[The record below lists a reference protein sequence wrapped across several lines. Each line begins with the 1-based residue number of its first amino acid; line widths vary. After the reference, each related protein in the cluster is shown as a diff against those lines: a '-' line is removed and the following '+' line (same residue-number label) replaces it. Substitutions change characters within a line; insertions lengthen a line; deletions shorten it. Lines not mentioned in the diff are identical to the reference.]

1 MPNRK
6 SSPGVSRRRLRRL
19 TTRDSRKHE
28 THERILKSARG
39 IARREGLRATS
50 VPRVMSGAG
59 LTVGGFY
66 AHFPSKTAMDVEI
79 VRSLLGSLPG
89 RWLAGLEDYA
99 GLEWVK
105 RAVDRYLAVSHRD
118 NREGCGYPAVL
129 SEIAAAPDEVR
140 QELAAALE
148 LRVRAFEA
156 HLPAVAGCTIRERAL
171 ATMAL
176 TIGGLLLARAS
187 RGSAISEELLEAC
200 KSWALPERDVSRTR

>member
-1 MPNRK
+1 MPTRK
-6 SSPGVSRRRLRRL
+6 ISHGASRRRLRRV
-19 TTRDSRKHE
+19 TTRDSRKHQ
-28 THERILKSARG
+28 THERILKSART

-89 RWLAGLEDYA
+89 RWLGGLEDYS
-99 GLEWVK
+99 GLDWVT
-105 RAVDRYLAVSHRD
+105 RAVDRYLAVGHRD
-118 NREGCGYPAVL
+118 NPEGCGYPAVL

-140 QELAAALE
+140 QEFAAALE
-148 LRVRAFEA
+148 SRVRAFEA
-156 HLPAVAGCTIRERAL
+156 HVPRLAGSTARERAL

-187 RGSAISEELLEAC
+187 RGNAISEELLAAC
-200 KSWALPERDVSRTR
+200 KAWALPERAVS